1 MRAELNR
8 NLTRIVQRA
17 VGLAKWSAVLRA
29 TLVALAV
36 SAVWLC
42 AAHPASAQLRG
53 GDFRPGMSV
62 GPRGPSTF
70 GNSAFGNVGR
80 VDRTFRNAPGDDGAA
95 SSESTTKRTN
105 TKTISNAKHI

>member
-8 NLTRIVQRA
+8 NLTEIMQKA
-17 VGLAKWSAVLRA
+17 VGLAKQSVVLRA

-36 SAVWLC
+36 STVWLC

-53 GDFRPGMSV
+53 GDFRPAMSV

-80 VDRTFRNAPGDDGAA
+80 VDRTFRNAPSDDGAVV
-95 SSESTTKRTN
+95 SSEPT
-105 TKTISNAKHI
+105 AKHTH